1 MQVVLHIGAEKTGTS
16 TLQQWCDTNRIPLR
30 RRGWLYPECLGEPGH
45 ARLAC
50 YATRDRPQIDLLK
63 SEGLFDAATRGA
75 FRASLPGILAEEI
88 AASGRTRILV
98 SNEHLSSRLTEAHE
112 VQAIKSLIEAA
123 CREPVEWLVLYYV
136 RRQDEMLVS
145 LYSTAIKSGDTA
157 PFHLPEGLADP
168 RLNPLLPLE
177 LWAGVFGHAAIVVR
191 VFERSALAGGDVV
204 RDMMALLGIADAADR
219 NVFAPVADS
228 NQRLGAQ
235 TLEFLRRINTHISAF
250 DASSVNADHRRLV
263 RALELMPDH
272 DSAPLATPEALARFV
287 ERFDAVNA
295 EVARR
300 YLGRPDGRLFTPVAG
315 GASHAAPPAFNP
327 EKAVAIAAYLWR
339 HASLRK

>member
-63 SEGLFDAATRGA
+63 SEGLFDAATRSA
-75 FRASLPGILAEEI
+75 FRASLPGALAGEI
-88 AASGRTRILV
+88 ATSGRKRILV
-98 SNEHLSSRLTEAHE
+98 SSEHLSSRLTDAHE

-123 CREPVEWLVLYYV
+123 CGETVEWLILFYV
-136 RRQDEMLVS
+136 RRQDEMLAS

-157 PFHLPEGLADP
+157 PFQLPEGLADP
-168 RLNPLLPLE
+168 RFNPLLPLD

-191 VFERSALAGGDVV
+191 VFERAAMAGGDVV
-204 RDMMALLGIADAADR
+204 RDLMALLGIADAADR
-219 NVFAPVADS
+219 DVFAPVADS
-228 NQRLGAQ
+228 NLRLGAQ
-235 TLEFLRRINTHISAF
+235 TLEFLRRSNAHMGAF
-250 DASSVNADHRRLV
+250 DVHTVNADHRRLV
-263 RALELMPDH
+263 RALELMPEQT
-272 DSAPLATPEALARFV
+272 AAQLASPETLAGFV
-287 ERFDAVNA
+287 ARFDAVNA

-300 YLGRPDGRLFTPVAG
+300 YLGRPDGRLFTPVAEA
-315 GASHAAPPAFNP
+315 ASHLAAPAFNADQ
-327 EKAVAIAAYLWR
+327 AVAIAAYLWR
-339 HASLRK
+339 HACSRK